1 MISKSVLAAIVL
13 AALLTGAPARAQTYA
28 PGSPVCLHVFGELEG
43 ERIDCIFASFDLCR
57 AAASG
62 RPAMCVVNPAA
73 PATKP
78 GRRIRESRK
87 QPHAQ

>member
-1 MISKSVLAAIVL
+1 MSKSVVAAFVLVALLAA
-13 AALLTGAPARAQTYA
+13 APARAQTYA

-43 ERIDCIFASFDLCR
+43 ERIDCIFASFAQCQ

-62 RPAMCVVNPAA
+62 RPAMCVMNPSAQ
-73 PATKP
+73 TMKT
-78 GRRIRESRK
+78 GRRVQESRK